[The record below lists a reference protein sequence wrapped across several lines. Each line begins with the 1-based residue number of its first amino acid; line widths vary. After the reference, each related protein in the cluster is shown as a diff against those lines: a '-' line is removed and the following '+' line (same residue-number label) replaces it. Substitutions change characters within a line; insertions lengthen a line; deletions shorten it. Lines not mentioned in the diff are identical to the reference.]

1 MFHLLLVLLLTTDIC
16 FSALEEV
23 GVTVEAPPL
32 LIVIVFSC
40 LLRGLGVPETMS
52 EQCLQVREHL
62 SDCFK

>member
-1 MFHLLLVLLLTTDIC
+1 MFNLLLVLLLTTDIC

-23 GVTVEAPPL
+23 GVAVEAPPL

-40 LLRGLGVPETMS
+40 LLRGLDVPETMS